1 MMTNEMFTTLPT
13 ETIQGLVGSL
23 AAYVYPEVS
32 RAAAKEMGMDDE
44 EMRTNLHRT
53 SSEIIA
59 AVVADLESG
68 RAESFPNPSPAP
80 SFGTQNKIPTGE
92 TANWAVDEMTISV
105 ELLMKVTYIAIEM
118 YTTIKEQGG
127 PEDLLG
133 HMYTVIDSIVSM
145 CKLHGELIGQ
155 DNSGMGF

>member
-32 RAAAKEMGMDDE
+32 RAAATEMGMDE
-44 EMRTNLHRT
+44 AEMRVNLHRT
-53 SSEIIA
+53 SAEIINI
-59 AVVADLESG
+59 VVADLESG
-68 RAESFPNPSPAP
+68 RAETFPDPTP
-80 SFGTQNKIPTGE
+80 SFGAQNKIPTGE
-92 TANWAVDEMTISV
+92 AANWSVDEMTISV

-118 YTTIKEQGG
+118 YTTVKEQGG

-145 CKLHGELIGQ
+145 CKLHGELIGH
-155 DNSGMGF
+155 DNGKNWEV

>member
-32 RAAAKEMGMDDE
+32 RAAAKEMGMGDE

-59 AVVADLESG
+59 SVVADLESG
-68 RAESFPNPSPAP
+68 RAESFTDP

-118 YTTIKEQGG
+118 YTTVKEQGG

-145 CKLHGELIGQ
+145 CKLHGELIGH
-155 DNSGMGF
+155 DNNGMEF